1 MNELQVI
8 ERSGQRVLL
17 TNQLADSYG
26 TDTKTIT
33 RNFQRNSNR
42 YIEGKHYFALTG
54 EALREF
60 KGSRQ
65 FDDSL
70 KFTSVLYLWTEKG
83 AFLHAKSLNTDQA
96 WEVYD
101 RLVESYFEKQPKVL
115 SEHEQRIELLKL
127 SLEHEQKFNEVD
139 QRISSLEENIRIDAF
154 QQTVIQKQIGVRV
167 YNVFENFNPNN
178 LDLKK
183 LFPKIHR
190 NLRDAFG
197 VPTYKD
203 IRKKDFDEA
212 LSWIKSWRPLI

>member
-42 YIEGKHYFALTG
+42 YIEGKHYYALTG

-101 RLVESYFEKQPKVL
+101 RLVESYFVKQPRAL
-115 SEHEQRIELLKL
+115 TEHEQRIELLKL

-139 QRISSLEENIRIDAF
+139 QRIEKLEENIRIDAF
-154 QQTVIQKQIGVRV
+154 QQTVLQKQIGIRV
-167 YNVFENFNPNN
+167 YKVFEEYNPDS
-178 LDLKK
+178 LELKK

-203 IRKKDFDEA
+203 IRKIDFDEVI
-212 LSWIKSWRPLI
+212 SWVKSWRPLI